1 VGAGTGYTEPR
12 VRPHTSAVCYVAPV
26 HETPSEF
33 ARLLQEIKRD
43 AGLSDQQVADAAG
56 IDRSQAWRWAN
67 AGAKPGYEPVRRLAA
82 WLVAERP
89 SAATAALNLL
99 PAAGFETPPVP
110 APAPALPP
118 DPVLGHILATA
129 RARSA
134 PGAPSA
140 VRSHLLAALAAVNA
154 PLSAQVL
161 AEAAAGRPFTDP
173 VERAVWASPDWSDEE
188 KAEEIASYRARRA
201 EFGGQGAE
209 TG

>member
-1 VGAGTGYTEPR
+1 
-12 VRPHTSAVCYVAPV
+12 V

-82 WLVAERP
+82 WLVTERP
-89 SAATAALNLL
+89 TVAAAALTLL
-99 PAAGFETPPVP
+99 PAAGFETPP

-118 DPVLGHILATA
+118 DPVLGHILAAA
-129 RARSA
+129 RGRPVAGHRT
-134 PGAPSA
+134 
-140 VRSHLLAALAAVNA
+140 VRGHLLAALAAVNA

-173 VERAVWASPDWSDEE
+173 IERAIWESPDWPNSDEE